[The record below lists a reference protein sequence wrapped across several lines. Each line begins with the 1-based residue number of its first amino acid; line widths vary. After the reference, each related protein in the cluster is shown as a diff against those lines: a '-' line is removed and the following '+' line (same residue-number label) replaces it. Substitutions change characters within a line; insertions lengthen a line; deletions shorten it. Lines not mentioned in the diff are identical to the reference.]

1 MPVVELFMMK
11 RMSFSMMWVIIAGSI
26 QAQLVDVDGPRVDT
40 TSANFIKVVSDLREA
55 AAGEDPKGEAI
66 RLLHDLTSALRDP
79 QRDTISADLKRSMRK
94 MLKADDAFTADLSD
108 LPMSRVDA
116 PDGKFRLLTWN
127 VPYTNGT
134 QRFEGMLLVQE
145 KNRRV
150 VYELQD
156 KTDKIITP
164 LSKKLTPENWYG
176 AVYYA
181 VVPPQNKK
189 STYYTLLGWK
199 GYSNVESRKVIE
211 ILSFNGP
218 IPSFGAQVFSE
229 GKLKHFRK
237 VFGFGFQSTMSLK
250 WDDANKGIVF
260 DHLAPAK
267 PEFEGKAAFMGPDL
281 SFDAFVPYKGKW
293 SYLRDVDARNMQLT
307 KPSKRPQT
315 EQR

>member
-1 MPVVELFMMK
+1 MPVV
-11 RMSFSMMWVIIAGSI
+11 
-26 QAQLVDVDGPRVDT
+26 
-40 TSANFIKVVSDLREA
+40 
-55 AAGEDPKGEAI
+55 
-66 RLLHDLTSALRDP
+66 ALRSMKNSLVFPLWLVASFCSAQMDHAVLAG
-79 QRDTISADLKRSMRK
+79 QMKDLSEATRDAHSDSLGNTI
-94 MLKADDAFTADLSD
+94 KANLRILLEQDDAMTADFSD
-108 LPMSRVDA
+108 IPISLVDA
-116 PDGKFRLLTWN
+116 PDGKFRLITFN
-127 VPYTNGT
+127 VPYANGT

-156 KTDKIITP
+156 KTEKITTP
-164 LSKKLTPENWYG
+164 LSKKLNAENWYG

-181 VVPPQNKK
+181 VVPPQDKR

-237 VFGFGFQSTMSLK
+237 VFSFGFQSTMSLK

-281 SFDAFVPYKGKW
+281 SFDAFVPFKGKW
-293 SYLRDVDARNMQLT
+293 NYLRDVDARNMQLA
-307 KPSKRPQT
+307 KPSKRPRI
-315 EQR
+315 EQP

>member
-1 MPVVELFMMK
+1 MDHAVLT
-11 RMSFSMMWVIIAGSI
+11 G
-26 QAQLVDVDGPRVDT
+26 Q
-40 TSANFIKVVSDLREA
+40 IKDLSEA
-55 AAGEDPKGEAI
+55 
-66 RLLHDLTSALRDP
+66 TRDP
-79 QRDTISADLKRSMRK
+79 QCDSLGDAI
-94 MLKADDAFTADLSD
+94 KANLRILLEQDDAMTADFSD
-108 LPMSRVDA
+108 IPISRVDA
-116 PDGKFRLLTWN
+116 PDGKFRLFTFN
-127 VPYTNGT
+127 VPYANGT
-134 QRFEGMLLVQE
+134 QRFEGIVLVQE
-145 KNRRV
+145 KSRRV

-181 VVPPQNKK
+181 VVPPQDKK
-189 STYYTLLGWK
+189 GTYYTLLGWK

-250 WDDANKGIVF
+250 WDDVNKGIVF

-281 SFDAFVPYKGKW
+281 SFDAYVPYKGKW

-307 KPSKRPQT
+307 KPSKRPRT
-315 EQR
+315 EER

>member
-1 MPVVELFMMK
+1 MK
-11 RMSFSMMWVIIAGSI
+11 NSLWFSLWLLPTICSAQMDHAVITG
-26 QAQLVDVDGPRVDT
+26 Q
-40 TSANFIKVVSDLREA
+40 IKYLSEA
-55 AAGEDPKGEAI
+55 
-66 RLLHDLTSALRDP
+66 TRDP
-79 QRDTISADLKRSMRK
+79 QCDSLGDAI
-94 MLKADDAFTADLSD
+94 KANLRILLEQDDAMTADFSD
-108 LPMSRVDA
+108 IPISRVDA
-116 PDGKFRLLTWN
+116 PDGKFRLFTFN
-127 VPYTNGT
+127 VPYANGT
-134 QRFEGMLLVQE
+134 QRFEGILLVQE
-145 KNRRV
+145 KSRRV

-181 VVPPQNKK
+181 VVPPQSKK

-237 VFGFGFQSTMSLK
+237 VFGFGFQSSMSLK

-281 SFDAFVPYKGKW
+281 SFDAYVPYKGKW